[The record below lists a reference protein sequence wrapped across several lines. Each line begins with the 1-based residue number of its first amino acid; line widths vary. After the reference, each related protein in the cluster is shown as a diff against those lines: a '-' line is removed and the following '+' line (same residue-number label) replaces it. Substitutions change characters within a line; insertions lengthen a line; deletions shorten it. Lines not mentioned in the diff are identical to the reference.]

1 MGRLAF
7 GIQLVGARGAPGKRQ
22 ETGQSFRDCGQ
33 EETPET
39 DTANGRRIRGQQ
51 CMRDFFRAG
60 CKRRYSFFLW
70 VFNEDDGPPNGKEF
84 EESLGSRT
92 IPLKEG

>member
-1 MGRLAF
+1 
-7 GIQLVGARGAPGKRQ
+7 
-22 ETGQSFRDCGQ
+22 
-33 EETPET
+33 
-39 DTANGRRIRGQQ
+39 
-51 CMRDFFRAG
+51 MRDFFRAG